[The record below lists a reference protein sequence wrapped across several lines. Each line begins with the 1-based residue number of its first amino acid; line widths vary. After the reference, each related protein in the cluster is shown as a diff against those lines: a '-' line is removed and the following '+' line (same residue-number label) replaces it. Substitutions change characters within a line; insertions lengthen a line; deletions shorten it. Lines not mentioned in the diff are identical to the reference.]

1 MLPPRPKLGS
11 KREESEIVAKM
22 DRAIQ
27 ILDLGLPSEDG
38 FRVLKQVKTAA
49 TIATIVLSGRSAI
62 GNKERA
68 LQHFHFWCLQ
78 SDGTQRGFSSR
89 KAALRCPVLF
99 RVEVKM
105 L

>member
-1 MLPPRPKLGS
+1 MQPDVTLAKLS
-11 KREESEIVAKM
+11 
-22 DRAIQ
+22 
-27 ILDLGLPSEDG
+27 
-38 FRVLKQVKTAA
+38 
-49 TIATIVLSGRSAI
+49 
-62 GNKERA
+62 

-78 SDGTQRGFSSR
+78 SDQTQRGFSSR